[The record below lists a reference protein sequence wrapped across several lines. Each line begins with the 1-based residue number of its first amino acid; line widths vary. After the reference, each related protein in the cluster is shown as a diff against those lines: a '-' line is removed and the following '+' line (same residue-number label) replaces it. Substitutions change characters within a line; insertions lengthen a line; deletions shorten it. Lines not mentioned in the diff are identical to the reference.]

1 MNGSRK
7 FLDNPLGWSFRV
19 GRLFDIDIRVHI
31 AFVLCAVILVWMQMP
46 KQGENSSFS
55 VGTAL
60 VTALG
65 TYAIMFFIVLV
76 HEFGHCF
83 GSRKSGG
90 EADQILLWPLGGLAY
105 TSPAP
110 SPRSHMITVLAGP
123 MVNVIFCIVVGLLLM
138 LWLGSLGAV
147 PLNPFSVLPTDQT
160 VWPTLTS
167 TQIWVL
173 RFFSISYI
181 ILLFNLLPIFP
192 FDGGRILQVALW
204 PRLGYVRSMEIA
216 TGVGIFGA
224 IGLGLF
230 GLFTGQSW
238 LLLMLAV
245 FGGFTCWQTRQQL
258 AWSDPMAGLGGSEFA
273 ASLRDDPEPE
283 PGYFERRKA
292 RQQEQ
297 KAIRVQ
303 IEEDQRL
310 AAVDAVLRK
319 VSQDGIDS
327 LTPPERRILEAETR
341 RRQSDKQE
349 TDAASRT

>member
-1 MNGSRK
+1 MNGSGK

-31 AFVLCAVILVWMQMP
+31 AFVACAVILVWMQMP
-46 KQGENSSFS
+46 KEGDNPSFS
-55 VGTAL
+55 IGAAL

-83 GSRKSGG
+83 GARKSGG
-90 EADQILLWPLGGLAY
+90 DADQILLWPLGGLAY

-110 SPRSHMITVLAGP
+110 SPRSHMITVVAGP
-123 MVNVIFCIVVGLLLM
+123 MVNVILCVLLGLLLM
-138 LWLGSLGAV
+138 LWLGSFGAV
-147 PLNPFSVLPTDQT
+147 PWNPFSVLPADQAL
-160 VWPTLTS
+160 WPTLT
-167 TQIWVL
+167 TTRIWVL

-258 AWSDPMAGLGGSEFA
+258 AWGDPMAGLGGSEFA
-273 ASLRDDPEPE
+273 ASLRDEPE
-283 PGYFERRKA
+283 RPPGYFERRNA
-292 RQQEQ
+292 QRAEQ
-297 KAIRVQ
+297 KAIRAQ
-303 IEEDQRL
+303 IEEDQRQ

-319 VSQDGIDS
+319 VSQAGIGS
-327 LTPPERRILEAETR
+327 LTPQERRVLEAETR
-341 RRQSDKQE
+341 RRQSEKQE
-349 TDAASRT
+349 ADTASHT